1 MEKDLKN
8 IILGKGLPYTV
19 LAILAFITL
28 YPLFM
33 LLFGS
38 FKHQLQLLQNPW
50 FFTFPMHFSNYTIAV
65 EQIIRPIFNSVVVT
79 TLGITFTLIGASLAS
94 YVFAIY
100 KFPGKTFFYYY
111 IIFLLMVPG
120 FVILIPQFMVVNNL
134 GMFNTYLGQ
143 VFPPVANNIAMGT
156 LLMTTFFRGLSK
168 SVIESAQIEGCN
180 EVQLLT
186 RIVLP
191 LSKPIL
197 ATISITTGLVFWNNF
212 IWPLVITQGDRV
224 APVIVVIS
232 RLRVP
237 IVEGLGPVFAAY
249 VVAALPILILFAFA
263 SKAFVAGLTAG
274 AVKG

>member
-1 MEKDLKN
+1 MKKAKKTSAGQY
-8 IILGKGLPYTV
+8 ILYVV
-19 LAILAFITL
+19 LAIFAFVTL

-38 FKHQLQLLQNPW
+38 FKHQMQLLQNPW

-65 EQIIRPIFNSVVVT
+65 GQIIRPIFNSVIVT
-79 TLGITFTLIGASLAS
+79 TMGITFTLIGASFAS
-94 YVFAIY
+94 YAFAIY
-100 KFPGKTFFYYY
+100 EFPGKRFFYYY

-120 FVILIPQFMVVNNL
+120 FVILIPQFLVVYNL
-134 GMFNTYLGQ
+134 GMFNTYWGQ
-143 VFPPVANNIAMGT
+143 VLPPVANNIAMGT
-156 LLMTTFFRGLSK
+156 LLTTTFFKGLSK
-168 SVIESAQIEGCN
+168 SVIESAQIEGCS
-180 EVQLLT
+180 EIQLLFK
-186 RIVLP
+186 IILP

-197 ATISITTGLVFWNNF
+197 ATISITTGLVLWNNF
-212 IWPLVITQGDRV
+212 IWPLVITSGDRV

-249 VVAALPILILFAFA
+249 VVAALPILILFSFA
-263 SKAFVAGLTAG
+263 SKAFVTGLTAG

>member
-1 MEKDLKN
+1 MDKVKRTSNGQVALC
-8 IILGKGLPYTV
+8 LV
-19 LAILAFITL
+19 LVMFAFLTL

-33 LLFGS
+33 MLFGS
-38 FKHQLQLLQNPW
+38 FKHQLQLLRNPW
-50 FFTFPMHFSNYTIAV
+50 FITFPMHFSNYTIAV
-65 EQIIRPIFNSVVVT
+65 GQILRPILNSAIVASM
-79 TLGITFTLIGASLAS
+79 GITFTLIGACLAS
-94 YVFAIY
+94 YAFAIY
-100 KFPGKTFFYYY
+100 EFPGKRFFYYY

-120 FVILIPQFMVVNNL
+120 FVILIPQFLVVYNL

-143 VFPPVANNIAMGT
+143 VLPPVANNIALGT

-168 SVIESAQIEGCN
+168 SVVESAQIEGCS
-180 EVQLLT
+180 EIQLLT
-186 RIVLP
+186 KIVLP

-197 ATISITTGLVFWNNF
+197 ATISITTGLVLWNNF
-212 IWPLVITQGDRV
+212 IWPLVITSGDRV

-249 VVAALPILILFAFA
+249 VIAALPILVLFSFA
-263 SKAFVAGLTAG
+263 SKAFVTGLTAG